1 MHQLQGGAFLRGSGG
16 AGGDESGEGNPEP
29 GCHPGPG
36 FVTTLHLNSSLFVAP
51 VADLGKARR
60 VQVLDMVQ
68 RTVRFRVDKFGG
80 YANLKDAMR
89 TRFGERLVTNMAP
102 GLGLIASLDD
112 DLKTLR
118 GD

>member
-1 MHQLQGGAFLRGSGG
+1 
-16 AGGDESGEGNPEP
+16 
-29 GCHPGPG
+29 
-36 FVTTLHLNSSLFVAP
+36 
-51 VADLGKARR
+51 
-60 VQVLDMVQ
+60 
-68 RTVRFRVDKFGG
+68 VDKFGG